1 MKTSEL
7 IFNKVNRF
15 LELFLITI
23 FTLLVLDVLFQV
35 FSRYILGGSFSWT
48 EEFARFSLIWMTI
61 VGAAYLNA
69 KKEHLS
75 MDFLYQKFSEP
86 NKRKASI
93 LVEVFI
99 FLFALM
105 VMVIGGINLVYTTL
119 HLEQLSGT
127 LRIPLGYVYAILPF
141 SGLLIM
147 CYSIYHIS
155 SVFSKKI
162 YKLMMSIEVL
172 SIIVLFVSFIVLLL
186 LKVPVAYSIGIATTL
201 SLLLNIDRMPGLT
214 TIAQRMTT
222 GIDSFAL
229 LAIPFFILAGEIMK
243 RGGIANRLINFAKSL
258 VASLPGGLAYVNVLA
273 SMLFGAISGSA
284 LAAASAIG
292 SIMTDQNGR
301 RRVPKN
307 VQRICKYHV
316 FNNRLINSTK

>member
-1 MKTSEL
+1 MKTPEL

-35 FSRYILGGSFSWT
+35 FSRYLLGGSFSWT
-48 EEFARFSLIWMTI
+48 EEFARFALIWMTI
-61 VGAAYLNA
+61 IGAAYLNA

-93 LVEVFI
+93 VIEVFI

-141 SGLLIM
+141 SGLLMM

-155 SVFSKKI
+155 GVFSKKI
-162 YKLMMSIEVL
+162 NK
-172 SIIVLFVSFIVLLL
+172 
-186 LKVPVAYSIGIATTL
+186 
-201 SLLLNIDRMPGLT
+201 
-214 TIAQRMTT
+214 
-222 GIDSFAL
+222 
-229 LAIPFFILAGEIMK
+229 
-243 RGGIANRLINFAKSL
+243 
-258 VASLPGGLAYVNVLA
+258 
-273 SMLFGAISGSA
+273 
-284 LAAASAIG
+284 
-292 SIMTDQNGR
+292 
-301 RRVPKN
+301 
-307 VQRICKYHV
+307 
-316 FNNRLINSTK
+316 